1 MNKDIKIGTICAICS
16 ALVFGLTPVLASITF
31 EMGSNPLTLTFY
43 RNNMAIPVLFVILLV
58 RKVDL
63 RVTWKEFLELALVS
77 VLFSVTTTYIL
88 YDAYHYIGV
97 GLSTTLHFLYPMFT
111 VLFSWLI
118 FKKKPDKIQCIAL
131 IMATVGVA
139 MATGESDSFAVKGIV
154 IAIISA
160 VTYAGYLLGMENT
173 SIKKMDSMKGM
184 FYMCIVNSAAVFLF
198 DLPTGG
204 VVYALEPKV
213 MLYTF
218 IVGIANSAVAYVMV
232 IVGIK
237 KIGASNVAIFSMLEP
252 VSGVVGGFLLLGEK
266 APLMKVL
273 SCIIILTAVAVPIG
287 RDWLAGRQKGNL

>member
-31 EMGSNPLTLTFY
+31 EMGGNPLTLTFY